1 MSRPPWWAG
10 LAAAETQ
17 LDCAGQPHRLR
28 WDAGQLTT
36 PDHTADLEGE
46 QILSALGGQSYPC
59 LDALDLWAEHAADL
73 RVLILASRGPA
84 DPLAPW
90 TPPPSARIRYT
101 GRGGFTGRSRG
112 QVRTFSMLTH
122 GQPDDPDDG
131 LPGLI
136 GLGGLLPDRLAAT
149 VIATWA
155 ERLRGPAGDSLTA
168 PRTSADGAGASG
180 ADVAGGAGVDELAAA
195 RPALHAALYGRAV
208 TALRSWTGRRDL
220 AVALTMI
227 PEDQPPRLARDGDG
241 IAAELPF
248 GWLSDVWARG
258 LATCWGRFCLAAA
271 PQPSGDGWLL
281 STVGPELDSPRPVTL
296 SAPPS
301 S

>member
-1 MSRPPWWAG
+1 M
-10 LAAAETQ
+10 
-17 LDCAGQPHRLR
+17 
-28 WDAGQLTT
+28 
-36 PDHTADLEGE
+36 
-46 QILSALGGQSYPC
+46 
-59 LDALDLWAEHAADL
+59 LDAWAEHAADL

-90 TPPPSARIRYT
+90 TPSGWTGYT
-101 GRGGFTGRSRG
+101 GGGGFAGLRRGRARS
-112 QVRTFSMLTH
+112 FAMLTH
-122 GQPDDPDDG
+122 GQPGEPDDG
-131 LPGLI
+131 LPRLI

-155 ERLRGPAGDSLTA
+155 ERLRGWAGDGLT
-168 PRTSADGAGASG
+168 PPGTSADGAGAAE

-227 PEDQPPRLARDGDG
+227 PEDQPPRLARSGDG

-248 GWLSDVWARG
+248 GWLADVWSRG

-271 PQPSGDGWLL
+271 PQPSGGGWLL

>member
-10 LAAAETQ
+10 LAAAETR
-17 LDCAGQPHRLR
+17 LDCGGQPHRLR
-28 WDAGQLTT
+28 WSAGELTT
-36 PDHTADLEGE
+36 PDHTEDLAGE

-59 LDALDLWAEHAADL
+59 LDVLDLWAGHAADL

-84 DPLAPW
+84 DPLATWAAPQSGW
-90 TPPPSARIRYT
+90 TGYT
-101 GRGGFTGRSRG
+101 ARGGFGGRRG
-112 QVRTFSMLTH
+112 RPAGSFAMLTH

-131 LPGLI
+131 LPRLI

-155 ERLRGPAGDSLTA
+155 ERLRGPAGGGLTP
-168 PRTSADGAGASG
+168 PRAGADGAGAAG
-180 ADVAGGAGVDELAAA
+180 ADVAGGVGADVLAAA

-227 PEDQPPRLARDGDG
+227 PEDQPPRVARDGEG

-248 GWLSDVWARG
+248 GWLADVWSRG

-281 STVGPELDSPRPVTL
+281 STVGPELASPRPVTL

>member
-1 MSRPPWWAG
+1 VSRPPWWAG
-10 LAAAETQ
+10 LAAAETR
-17 LDCAGQPHRLR
+17 LDCGGQPHRLR
-28 WDAGQLTT
+28 WSAGQLTT
-36 PDHTADLEGE
+36 PDHTEDLEGE
-46 QILSALGGQSYPC
+46 QILSVLGGQSYPC
-59 LDALDLWAEHAADL
+59 LDVLDLWAGHAADL

-84 DPLAPW
+84 DPLASWASPQSGW
-90 TPPPSARIRYT
+90 TGYT
-101 GRGGFTGRSRG
+101 ARGGFAGRRG
-112 QVRTFSMLTH
+112 RPAGSFAMLTY

-131 LPGLI
+131 LPRLI

-155 ERLRGPAGDSLTA
+155 ERLRGPAGAAAGT
-168 PRTSADGAGASG
+168 AGAHPVT
-180 ADVAGGAGVDELAAA
+180 AAELAAA

-248 GWLSDVWARG
+248 GWLADVWSRG
-258 LATCWGRFCLAAA
+258 LATCWGRFCLTAV
-271 PQPSGDGWLL
+271 PDPSGDGWLL